1 MPWGVPDNYWRLKK
15 WYFDGMKLISVVAL
29 ALTFAGPIDSVGAQ
43 AKPREPGEELTVY
56 LMTMEAG
63 DAVFEKF
70 GHTAIWIHD
79 AATQQ
84 DVAYNWGLFDFN
96 DVDFIPRLARGNMR
110 YSMAGFEMRA
120 MLQWY
125 IDQKRKVWAQEL
137 NLSPQQRKQIQAMA
151 ELNALPQNRFYTY
164 DYYRNNCSTLPRDII
179 DEVVSGAVKGQ
190 TDRTPANTSFR
201 EHTLRLLGDDR
212 LAFAGAQFALGHP
225 ADANITL
232 WQEMFLPLK
241 LREHLR
247 KVKVPGRTGAMEPF
261 VLREIDLATSTR
273 PRERAA
279 APNYVRRFTLY
290 GLGISALLM
299 LLLSLSATGLRTTK
313 AMLGIF
319 ASLWSIIAGLAGL
332 GLMLA
337 WTVTNHI
344 FMRGNENILQLNP
357 MLLILGVLLPFAF
370 RLPRIRKAV
379 MAIAF
384 ACAGLSVLGF
394 ALQVLPSLDQP
405 NGEIIGLAMPVNL
418 TLAFV
423 CWFMFSENM
432 KRNRL

>member
-1 MPWGVPDNYWRLKK
+1 
-15 WYFDGMKLISVVAL
+15 MKPSCLVLLVFVLLGLCNPTSAQ
-29 ALTFAGPIDSVGAQ
+29 TRTPI
-43 AKPREPGEELTVY
+43 PGEQLTVY

-79 AATQQ
+79 SSTQR

-96 DVDFIPRLARGNMR
+96 DTDFIPRLARGNMR
-110 YSMAGFEMRA
+110 YSMAGFEMRG

-125 IDQKRKVWAQEL
+125 LDQKRKVWAQEL
-137 NLSPQQRKQIQAMA
+137 NLTPQQRMQVQALA

-164 DYYRNNCSTLPRDII
+164 DYYLNNCSTLPRDII
-179 DEVVSGAVKGQ
+179 DQVVSGAVKGQ
-190 TDRTPANTSFR
+190 TGGALANTTFR
-201 EHTLRLLGDDR
+201 SHTLRLLGDDK

-225 ADANITL
+225 ADRNITL

-241 LREHLR
+241 LREHIQ
-247 KVKVPGRTGAMEPF
+247 KVTVRGATGAMEPL
-261 VLREIDLATSTR
+261 VVREIDLATSTR
-273 PRERAA
+273 PQERAK

-290 GLGISALLM
+290 GMGIAALFLI
-299 LLLSLSATGLRTTK
+299 LLSLSVAGLPATK
-313 AMLGIF
+313 ALLGIA

-344 FMRGNENILQLNP
+344 FMGGNENILQLNP
-357 MLLILGVLLPFAF
+357 LLLILGLLIPFAF
-370 RLPRIRKAV
+370 KIHRVRKIVMRL
-379 MAIAF
+379 AI

-394 ALQVLPSLDQP
+394 LLQALPNLDQP
-405 NGEIIGLAMPVNL
+405 NGEIIGLAMPLNL

-423 CWFMFSENM
+423 CWFMFSDRM
-432 KRNRL
+432 QRARR